1 MGRKIVAKCK
11 RIWDTYGRWF
21 LLGIPIAAVVIS
33 ISVIQATRIMPTPFE
48 SSSQADI
55 SSSSE
60 AVSPVEDTEDEFTSQ
75 GPVTEKVEYT
85 VVEEQVWEDEDISL
99 STEDYTLPQEA
110 VMADGSV
117 GVLSIPKIH
126 LEAPVYEA
134 EDGGEMESMT
144 KGVAHFA
151 VTSAWDG
158 NIGLCSHNVAP
169 NGAVAYFRALHLL
182 EVGDELSYKP
192 DLGERSYAVTTVK
205 EIQDDDW
212 SYLMRYDDELNRITM
227 ITCITGKPDMR
238 LMVQATE
245 L

>member
-85 VVEEQVWEDEDISL
+85 VVEEQVWEDEDISFHRRL
-99 STEDYTLPQEA
+99 YSSP
-110 VMADGSV
+110 GS
-117 GVLSIPKIH
+117 GH
-126 LEAPVYEA
+126 
-134 EDGGEMESMT
+134 G
-144 KGVAHFA
+144 
-151 VTSAWDG
+151 
-158 NIGLCSHNVAP
+158 
-169 NGAVAYFRALHLL
+169 
-182 EVGDELSYKP
+182 
-192 DLGERSYAVTTVK
+192 
-205 EIQDDDW
+205 
-212 SYLMRYDDELNRITM
+212 
-227 ITCITGKPDMR
+227 
-238 LMVQATE
+238 
-245 L
+245 